1 MSANLLETVNTG
13 LGRRT
18 SQAPERHDFSKIKT
32 AVPIPNLIEIQRE
45 SYNRFLQMDLLPEE
59 RQNTGLQSVFK
70 SVFPISDFRETATL
84 DFVEYHIGNWQCK
97 CGNLEGLKYLR
108 AACKSC
114 KASIKVDPL
123 RPGETLCHVC
133 GTFNSVRPEL
143 CPNCGEPVGLKH
155 KHDQQECQ
163 ERGMSYS
170 VPLKVKIRLTVYDKD
185 PDTNVKSIRDI
196 KEEEVFFGE
205 IPLMT
210 DNGTFIINGTERV
223 IVSQLH
229 RSPGVFFK
237 RGALYIA
244 KIIPYRGS
252 WVEFEYDQKNLLYVR
267 VGKRKFLASIFL
279 RALGIWLNSSFTSK
293 SFGSDGQLEE
303 AVKTSSFSDEDLL
316 RAFYV
321 VDDVRV
327 DDGGL
332 MVQVPETGPTH
343 LIGMKVDFEIKGRA
357 PDPIV
362 RKGKEVSKTSLEGL
376 RKANIGE
383 VEIDAAQF
391 EGAYAVADIVNT
403 ETGEVILEA
412 NNEIGV
418 VKLQEIAESGVESFS
433 VFFPERDDVGVVI
446 AQTLKKDTI
455 NKPVDALLEIYR
467 KMRPG
472 DPPTVQTAYR
482 LLEGMFFDPRKFD
495 FSRVGRLKFNIKM
508 GKPERLRIEDPLL
521 EASDFF
527 EVVNYVLKM
536 RKNPVDDEKKPIY
549 QADDIDHL
557 GNRRVRAVGELL
569 ENQFRIGLER
579 MERAIKEKMSIH
591 QEMQT
596 TMPRDLINAK
606 PVTAAVREFFGSSQ
620 LSQFMDQTNPL
631 SEITHKRRLS
641 ALGPGGLSRE
651 RAGFEVRDVH
661 PTHYGR
667 ICPIETPEGPNI
679 GLISSLACY
688 ARINEFGFIEAPYRR
703 VVNGVVT
710 EFVRIRNGGDT
721 KYKPFD
727 HVPAEDVEK
736 ANKRVGASGTKA
748 SFEPDPFYL
757 TAWEEDKHVVGQAN
771 IALDENGY
779 IVNDRNAAR
788 KAGEFILAQRDEIEF
803 VDVSPKQL
811 VSVAASLIPFLEND
825 DANRALMGSNM
836 QRQSVPLL
844 RAEAPYIGTGME
856 DVTARDSGAV
866 VIARRDGVVDYTDSE
881 RIIVKADHN
890 VDGTISR
897 EVTADI
903 YTLIKFKRSNQ
914 NTCINQRPIVHVG
927 ERVAKGQVIA
937 DGPCTDRGELAL
949 GRNVLVAFMPWRGY
963 NFEDA
968 ILVSE
973 RLVKEDYYTSIHI
986 EELEIEARDTKLGPE
1001 EITRDIP
1008 NVGENMLRDLDES
1021 GIIRIGAAVKPG
1033 SILVGKVTPKGETQ
1047 LTAEE
1052 KLLRAIFGEKAADVK
1067 DASLV
1072 SPPGIDGTVVDV
1084 QVFTRKGQEKDQ
1096 RSLSIETGEEERL
1109 RRDLEDEIRILHEQ
1123 RDERIYEL
1131 FEGRKLSHDLTVNRE
1146 IVIPKGEPI
1155 TREMLKAVEPK
1166 ALRKAQ
1172 VAAARVDAAAE
1183 VKEYEDRTER
1193 QIKILSDIYEE
1204 KIAKLRQGDELSPGV
1219 IKMVKVFIAMK
1230 RKLSV
1235 GDKMAGRHGNKGVIA
1250 RILPEEDMPY
1260 LPDGTP
1266 VEIVLN
1272 PLGVPSRMN
1281 VGQILET
1288 HLGWAA
1294 RVLGMHFATPVFDG
1308 ATEKE
1313 IKLKLDEAGARAAS
1327 LGLPQIVNESGK
1339 AVLYDG
1345 LSGEPFEQKV
1355 TVGYIYMLK
1364 LSHLVDDKIHARSI
1378 GPYSLI
1384 TQQPLGG
1391 KAQFGGQR
1399 FGEMEV
1405 WALEAYGAA
1414 HILQE
1419 LLTAKSDDVAGRSKI
1434 YEAIV
1439 KGEAD
1444 FDPGLPESF
1453 NVLVRELQSLCLDVE
1468 LIPKA
1473 GGADEP
1479 IAEPLI
1485 TSGI

>member
-1 MSANLLETVNTG
+1 
-13 LGRRT
+13 
-18 SQAPERHDFSKIKT
+18 
-32 AVPIPNLIEIQRE
+32 
-45 SYNRFLQMDLLPEE
+45 MDMLPEE
-59 RQNTGLQSVFK
+59 RQNTGLQAVFK

-84 DFVEYHIGNWQCK
+84 DFVEYQIGNWQCK

-108 AACKSC
+108 AACKNC

-123 RPGETLCHVC
+123 RPGQTLCHVC
-133 GTFNSVRPEL
+133 GTFNAVRPEL

-237 RGALYIA
+237 RGAVYIA

-279 RALGIWLNSSFTSK
+279 RALGVWLNSSFHSK

-303 AVKTSSFSDEDLL
+303 AVKGASFRDEDLL
-316 RAFYV
+316 RAFYT
-321 VDDVRV
+321 VDEVRIE
-327 DDGGL
+327 DGRL
-332 MVQVPETGPTH
+332 MIQIPESGPTH
-343 LIGMKVDFEIKGRA
+343 LIGMKVDFEIKGRG

-362 RKGKEVSKTSLEGL
+362 RKGKEISRTSLEGL

-383 VEIDAAQF
+383 VEIDLAQF

-412 NNEIGV
+412 NNEITGA
-418 VKLQEIAESGVESFS
+418 KLQEIAESGVKSFA
-433 VFFPERDDVGVVI
+433 VFFPERDDVGVVVS
-446 AQTLKKDTI
+446 QTLKKDTI
-455 NKPVDALLEIYR
+455 SKPVDALLEIYR

-508 GKPERLRIEDPLL
+508 GKPEMQRIEDPLL
-521 EASDFF
+521 AASDFF
-527 EVVNYVLKM
+527 EVVSYVLKM
-536 RKNPVDDEKKPIY
+536 RRNPVDDQKKPIY

-679 GLISSLACY
+679 GLISSLSCY
-688 ARINEFGFIEAPYRR
+688 ARINEFGFIESPYRK

-710 EFVRIRNGGDT
+710 EFVRVINGGDT
-721 KYKPFD
+721 KFKPND
-727 HVPAEDVEK
+727 HVPHDDVEK
-736 ANKRVGASGTKA
+736 ANKRVGSGEKA
-748 SFEPDPFYL
+748 IFEPFPFYL

-771 IALDENGY
+771 IQLDENSY

-866 VIARRDGVVDYTDSE
+866 VIAKRDGVVDYTDSE

-927 ERVAKGQVIA
+927 ERVSKGQVIA

-1008 NVGENMLRDLDES
+1008 NVGENMLRDLDDS
-1021 GIIRIGAAVKPG
+1021 GIIRIGAQVKPG

-1096 RSLSIETGEEERL
+1096 RSLSIEQGEEERL

-1131 FEGRKLSHDLTVNRE
+1131 FEGRKLSHDLTSNRE
-1146 IVIPKGEPI
+1146 VVIEKGVPI

-1172 VAAARVDAAAE
+1172 VASARVDAATE

-1313 IKLKLDEAGARAAS
+1313 IKQKLREAGARADE
-1327 LGLPQIVNESGK
+1327 LGVPQIVNESGK

-1345 LSGEPFEQKV
+1345 LSGDPFEQKV

-1468 LIPKA
+1468 LVQKKSD
-1473 GGADEP
+1473 ADEP